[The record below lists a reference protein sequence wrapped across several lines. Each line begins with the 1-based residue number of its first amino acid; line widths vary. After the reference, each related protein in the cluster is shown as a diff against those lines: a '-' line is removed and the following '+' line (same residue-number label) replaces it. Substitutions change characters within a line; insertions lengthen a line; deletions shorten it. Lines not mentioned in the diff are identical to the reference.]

1 MTNLVRFFIGDD
13 LKVQY
18 VNVIVPQRESIVYI
32 TDDDTPYTVTNIIYD
47 YECAVE
53 AEDDYDTYVMID
65 VNLEIKKSLDFSI
78 NKTGKVNMTG
88 TLYEGEF

>member
-65 VNLEIKKSLDFSI
+65 VNLEIKKSIELDEFSTEEI
-78 NKTGKVNMTG
+78 RRLIK
-88 TLYEGEF
+88 